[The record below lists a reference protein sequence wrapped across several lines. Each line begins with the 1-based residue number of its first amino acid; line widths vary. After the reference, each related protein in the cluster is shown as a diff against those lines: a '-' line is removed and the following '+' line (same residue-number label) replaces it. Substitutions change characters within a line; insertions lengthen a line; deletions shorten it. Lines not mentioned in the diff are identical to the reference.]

1 MARKK
6 GRYSTSITKT
16 TELNKTKPTEVMYT
30 AINWK
35 RISIVSVQKA
45 QGTETTP
52 TQTLYSISVAVAV
65 LR

>member
-6 GRYSTSITKT
+6 GRYSTCITKT
-16 TELNKTKPTEVMYT
+16 TKLNKTIYIYMIYK
-30 AINWK
+30 AINSK
-35 RISIVSVQKA
+35 RINIVSVQKA

-52 TQTLYSISVAVAV
+52 TQTFYNINVAVAM